1 MDKQKP
7 PKKQHTVSDFYLR
20 RFADSNSFVWVYDR
34 EKKELRSQPTK
45 DTTIEK
51 DFYTF
56 NSRSGDKDYSIEIDL
71 FANNLEP
78 RANKVISNLEKGVLP
93 DKEGRRDLSEF
104 VAFQYLRTT
113 ASRQDLSYSYAEF
126 TKLRLRSFFL
136 NKERAK
142 QTIENIE
149 KDTGQKFGVTVDE
162 AMEFANSD
170 RFIVEAPK
178 EYHLWFML
186 SSFKEFYSI
195 YFQLNWTFFRAPKN
209 SLFITSDNPLAIMRF
224 NTHPFYGQHL
234 GLAESTLPLTP
245 EISLFMSQKGTVTTW
260 KTANDKLANNLN
272 IRTAIYSD
280 RYLISRKRKQLDKLV
295 KKTNIGQKPRV
306 PRIKIEAPF

>member
-1 MDKQKP
+1 M
-7 PKKQHTVSDFYLR
+7 
-20 RFADSNSFVWVYDR
+20 
-34 EKKELRSQPTK
+34 
-45 DTTIEK
+45 
-51 DFYTF
+51 
-56 NSRSGDKDYSIEIDL
+56 
-71 FANNLEP
+71 
-78 RANKVISNLEKGVLP
+78 P

-136 NKERAK
+136 NKEKTKR
-142 QTIENIE
+142 TIENIE

-186 SSFKEFYSI
+186 TSFKEFYSI

-209 SLFITSDNPLAIMRF
+209 NLFITSDNPLSIIRF
-224 NTHPFYGQHL
+224 NAHPFYGQHL

-245 EISLFMSQKGTVTTW
+245 EISLFMSQRGVVTTW
-260 KTANDKLANNLN
+260 ETANDRLANNLN
-272 IRTAIYSD
+272 IRTAISSD

-295 KKTNIGQKPRV
+295 KKTNIDQKPRV
-306 PRIKIEAPF
+306 PRIKIEMPL